1 MKTTI
6 RVLIVDDHP
15 LFRDGLRALLNSIP
29 QTELVGE
36 AASGE
41 EALKQAAKLQ
51 PDVILMDIQMPGLN
65 GIEATQRILH
75 TNPDIGI
82 IVLTMFEDDDSVFA
96 AMRAGARG
104 YILKGADQTEI
115 LRAIGA
121 AVRGEA
127 LFGASIAKRL
137 TSFFS
142 VPRPSLPAQ
151 AFPELTEREREVL
164 DLMAQGLNNI
174 EIAER
179 LVLSP
184 KTVRNHTSN
193 IFNKLQVTDRTHA
206 MVLAREAGLGQAAG
220 VREHIVSPPYKL
232 PEPVGTLVP

>member
-1 MKTTI
+1 
-6 RVLIVDDHP
+6 
-15 LFRDGLRALLNSIP
+15 
-29 QTELVGE
+29 
-36 AASGE
+36 
-41 EALKQAAKLQ
+41 
-51 PDVILMDIQMPGLN
+51 MDIQMPGLN
-65 GIEATQRILH
+65 GVDATKLILQA
-75 TNPDIGI
+75 NPDIGI
-82 IVLTMFEDDDSVFA
+82 IVLTMFDDDDSVFA

-127 LFGASIAKRL
+127 LFGAPIAKRL
-137 TSFFS
+137 MRFFS
-142 VPRPSLPAQ
+142 APRSSAPAQ
-151 AFPELTEREREVL
+151 AFPGLTEREREIL

-193 IFNKLQVTDRTHA
+193 IFSKLQVTDRA
-206 MVLAREAGLGQAAG
+206 RAIVLAREAGLGQATG
-220 VREHIVSPPYKL
+220 DRNRVVSPPYKL